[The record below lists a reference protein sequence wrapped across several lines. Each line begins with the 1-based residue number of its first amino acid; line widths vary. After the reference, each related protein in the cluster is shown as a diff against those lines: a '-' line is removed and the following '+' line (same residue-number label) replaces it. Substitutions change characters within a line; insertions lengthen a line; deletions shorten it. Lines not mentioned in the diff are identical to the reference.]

1 MINWIGVLVE
11 DRALRYQVCNT
22 LDQCGSN
29 DNYMTVMRMA
39 AFSSIRSQ
47 IKAYFESQGSLVQ
60 L

>member
-29 DNYMTVMRMA
+29 DNYTTVIGTA
-39 AFSSIRSQ
+39 AFSSIRGQ
-47 IKAYFESQGSLVQ
+47 IKAYFENQGSQVQ